1 MDFREMRYVLAIVEE
16 ASLTKAAFK
25 LHISQ
30 PSLSKFLNTL
40 EKRDVP
46 IFDRHA
52 SPMRLSEYGQR
63 YVTTA
68 RMILK
73 LTEELHDFQKGMA
86 GAGTLRVGVT
96 VAQGLCLMPRVL
108 AAFSQLCGQVRVV
121 VTEGKSSELRNK
133 LQEGLLDVIFMDGA
147 ANLPPEYATELLKN
161 ERFYLATTPH
171 LLPEGPPTFEHEL
184 SHLRPDMMK
193 FILLHPGQ
201 RFRSIAEHVFAEYSI
216 SPRIMYETQM
226 STTAARL
233 CARGVGLTFVSSL
246 VHDSFHSN
254 VEPDYYILDERF
266 TNAVVAGYPRGLHLQ
281 PSVRPFIKLFKK
293 FLSIPEEGQSGIT

>member
-1 MDFREMRYVLAIVEE
+1 MRYVLAIVEE

-52 SPMRLSEYGQR
+52 SPMRLTEYGQR

-121 VTEGKSSELRNK
+121 VTEGKSSELRDK

-161 ERFYLATTPH
+161 E
-171 LLPEGPPTFEHEL
+171 
-184 SHLRPDMMK
+184 
-193 FILLHPGQ
+193 
-201 RFRSIAEHVFAEYSI
+201 
-216 SPRIMYETQM
+216 
-226 STTAARL
+226 
-233 CARGVGLTFVSSL
+233 
-246 VHDSFHSN
+246 
-254 VEPDYYILDERF
+254 
-266 TNAVVAGYPRGLHLQ
+266 
-281 PSVRPFIKLFKK
+281 
-293 FLSIPEEGQSGIT
+293 